1 MIPFL
6 NRNGA
11 KWPHT
16 RQINIAAR
24 NHILPLLG
32 IENTLIMGLVKHGLV
47 KHGLVKHGLVKNG
60 LVKHGLV
67 KHGLVKHGL
76 VKHGLVKHG
85 LVKHGLVKNGLVKHG
100 LVKHGLVKHGLVKHG
115 LDLRAD
121 LLSMICFST
130 GCIKKSKTILKL
142 LSIPQFCS

>member
-76 VKHGLVKHG
+76 VKHGL
-85 LVKHGLVKNGLVKHG
+85 
-100 LVKHGLVKHGLVKHG
+100 
-115 LDLRAD
+115 DLRAD